1 MEEEIYMLVSKII
14 SSIIE
19 IILISFLPFIWWLIS
34 AKKKESFFNW
44 IGLKKIDNKNKKST
58 LINTIVISLVFMT
71 VSILTL
77 YLIKD
82 IETATSEFKG
92 LGISAL
98 LPALIYAIFNTSL
111 PEEIF
116 FRGFLL
122 KRLSN
127 KFGFRIANLI
137 QSIIFGLLHG
147 IMFFSLVGV
156 VKAIIIIL
164 FTGIVAYAMGYV
176 NEKKSNGSIL
186 PSWFIHALSNIF
198 ASIIAMFSII

>member
-1 MEEEIYMLVSKII
+1 MIVSKII
-14 SSIIE
+14 SSIVE
-19 IILISFLPFIWWLIS
+19 IVLISLIPFIWWIAT
-34 AKKKESFFNW
+34 AKQKENFFKW
-44 IGLKKIDNKNKKST
+44 IGIKEIEKKNKKTTLIST
-58 LINTIVISLVFMT
+58 LLISLMFIL
-71 VSILTL
+71 VSIFTL
-77 YLIKD
+77 NIIKD

-122 KRLSN
+122 KRIAS
-127 KFGFRIANLI
+127 KFGYLIANII

-147 IMFFSLVGV
+147 IMFFNILGV
-156 VKAIIIIL
+156 VKTIIIIF
-164 FTGIVAYAMGYV
+164 FTGLIAFAMGYV
-176 NEKKSNGSIL
+176 NEKKANGSIL

-198 ASIIAMFSII
+198 ASIVEMFSLI

>member
-1 MEEEIYMLVSKII
+1 MGEKIYMLVSKII

-71 VSILTL
+71 ISILTL

-127 KFGFRIANLI
+127 KFGFRIANVI

-156 VKAIIIIL
+156 VKSIIIIL

-176 NEKKSNGSIL
+176 NEKKANGSIL
-186 PSWFIHALSNIF
+186 PGWFIHALSNIF